1 MRCRTRPTSPW
12 ARSGVSWVLVFSY
25 GPQFLMGFLDMH
37 SPTANSEA
45 ASGALVPLNY
55 AGFWIRLF
63 AGLIDFTILL
73 IPFSTIVSF
82 AAMGMNVSY
91 SFFFNMR
98 PGQPLP
104 EDLARKGP
112 ILVLIGV
119 FVFILSGWLYFAF
132 LESSV
137 WRGTLGKHML
147 GLYVGDESG
156 ESIGF
161 WKATQRFLGGR
172 FLMHVPVVGIY
183 YFIVDCVCIA
193 FLPRNRAIH
202 DVLAGCLVLREPK
215 YSAVRQ
221 Y

>member
-1 MRCRTRPTSPW
+1 MRCRTRRISPW
-12 ARSGVSWVLVFSY
+12 GRRGKTGKSRRGGIRVQRNMCATMNFVDLPS
-25 GPQFLMGFLDMH
+25 
-37 SPTANSEA
+37 ANSEA
-45 ASGALVPLNY
+45 ATAAVVRLSY

-82 AAMGMNVSY
+82 AAMGMNVWY

-119 FVFILSGWLYFAF
+119 FVFILASWLYFAF
-132 LESSV
+132 LESSA

-147 GLYVGDESG
+147 GIYVGDGSG
-156 ESIGF
+156 EAIGF

-172 FLMHVPVVGIY
+172 FLLHVPVVGIY

-193 FLPRNRAIH
+193 FIPRNRAIH
-202 DVLAGCLVLREPK
+202 DVLAGCLVLRELKTP
-215 YSAVRQ
+215 A
-221 Y
+221 